1 MYPVSVFGGFFLRP
15 QEHCSVVIRCCLSWS
30 ACWKIGQQVIPLSGT
45 RTHPSIGRSMYIG
58 GKRYVFAGG
67 PRCQRVYLTLR
78 QGGGCEGHGGLV
90 GSGNWR
96 CGAGDDAANR
106 VSHYSHPTEL
116 DALPEVLLGAFV
128 ANSWLKII
136 LETLMN

>member
-15 QEHCSVVIRCCLSWS
+15 QEHCSVVIRCCLYLVCLLENW
-30 ACWKIGQQVIPLSGT
+30 AAGNPII
-45 RTHPSIGRSMYIG
+45 RHEDPSIYRA
-58 GKRYVFAGG
+58 FD
-67 PRCQRVYLTLR
+67 VYRWKKVCICRWAALPEGVLTLR
-78 QGGGCEGHGGLV
+78 QGGGCEGHGGFV